1 MSNLRYSAC
10 CCFAGSIDHYKTC
23 LATGQ
28 STKLPSKVNP
38 TKVNW
43 KSSFWIGTRI
53 KFIGTCDWWLEFWD
67 TSGRDSP
74 FNRAQISNRPPK
86 GQKNSVF
93 DSNLEVSI
101 DGDTQNGWFTM
112 ESPIKMDDLG
122 VPPWLRKHPFGWN
135 LRNAHF
141 GFPKF
146 WVSTKLPI
154 IFWKEGASCLV
165 CVWSSA
171 ASIFVSWCNSPMWVC
186 LRAGPKS
193 IV

>member
-1 MSNLRYSAC
+1 MKSYLTHLNLAAIKGDDSPQSNYDSSEGEQWGRYNLPRYMIYIIYIIQIKSTACCMSNLRYSAC

-38 TKVNW
+38 IKVNW

-86 GQKNSVF
+86 GLKNSVF
-93 DSNLEVSI
+93 DSNLEVSVN
-101 DGDTQNGWFTM
+101 GDTQNGWFTM
-112 ESPIKMDDLG
+112 ESPIEINDLG
-122 VPPWLRKHPFGWN
+122 IPPILGHLQMVN
-135 LRNAHF
+135 
-141 GFPKF
+141 
-146 WVSTKLPI
+146 
-154 IFWKEGASCLV
+154 
-165 CVWSSA
+165 
-171 ASIFVSWCNSPMWVC
+171 
-186 LRAGPKS
+186 
-193 IV
+193 